1 MTLASSGTM
10 SIGGTTTDRS
20 INLELGRS
28 ATATSSMGETDL
40 RTLAGVA
47 SGAISMSDFYGKSAA
62 TLLWSVGIAQGNFT
76 ATGYEAQGFSTYIGG
91 GFGTATDTSCDLFN
105 GTTTW
110 GFFDTESAGTNT
122 QFAASSATS
131 NSGWTNV
138 KVYSGT
144 SNAGTLLTNTFRTSC
159 SYSNPSGSFATWTL
173 LSDLTSSTG
182 NLFLE
187 FF

>member
-1 MTLASSGTM
+1 MTLATSGTM

-28 ATATSSMGETDL
+28 ATATSSLNETDL
-40 RTLAGVA
+40 RTLAGVS
-47 SGAISMSDFYGKSAA
+47 SGAISMSNFYGKSA
-62 TLLWSVGIAQGNFT
+62 TPLWSVGLTQGSFT

-91 GFGTATDTSCDLFN
+91 GFGTATDTSCDLF
-105 GTTTW
+105 GGSTTW

-122 QFAASSATS
+122 QFAVSGATS
-131 NSGWTNV
+131 NAGWTNV

-144 SNAGTLLTNTFRTSC
+144 DNTGTLLANTFRTSC

-182 NLFLE
+182 NLYLE